1 MADTEE
7 AHAAASTS
15 ITSITPTD
23 KDATKSKLPQSS
35 LHCENFMCLLF
46 LVCVLLNATGNV
58 PIIKKRTW
66 TVDPNKTVSWIQKF
80 IHKYLKLD
88 ATEQIVG
95 SPSPILN
102 PDLISYFP
110 CSFYMLTKHLHLRR
124 IRSSRTY
131 TIATAPMANW
141 CCTIARIRRGA
152 KRYVLG

>member
-95 SPSPILN
+95 SLSPVLN
-102 PDLISYFP
+102 PDLILLSLQFLYVNQTF
-110 CSFYMLTKHLHLRR
+110 
-124 IRSSRTY
+124 
-131 TIATAPMANW
+131 APAPDQIIKNLYD
-141 CCTIARIRRGA
+141 CHGTNG
-152 KRYVLG
+152 KLVLYYCKNQAWG

>member
-1 MADTEE
+1 MTDTEE

-23 KDATKSKLPQSS
+23 KDATKSKLYQYS
-35 LHCENFMCLLF
+35 LHTAKFNVCLLF

-95 SPSPILN
+95 IPSPILN
-102 PDLISYFP
+102 PDFISYFP
-110 CSFYMLTKHLHLRR
+110 CSFYMSIKHLHLRQ
-124 IRSSRTY
+124 IR
-131 TIATAPMANW
+131 
-141 CCTIARIRRGA
+141 
-152 KRYVLG
+152 